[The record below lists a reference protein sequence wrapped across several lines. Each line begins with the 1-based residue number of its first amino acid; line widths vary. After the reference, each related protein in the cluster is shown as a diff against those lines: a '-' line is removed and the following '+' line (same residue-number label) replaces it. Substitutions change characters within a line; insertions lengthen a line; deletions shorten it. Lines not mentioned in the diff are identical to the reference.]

1 MSSLRV
7 LKKDIDYLVE
17 ELVSDCYLSVY
28 FHSKSEDAIL
38 ALMSEAI
45 AFRNDIFERINN
57 PAEKNNP
64 KLIKK
69 HYAQIRR
76 EMFAK
81 VDELFE
87 KLSVLC
93 K

>member
-1 MSSLRV
+1 MSSLRL

-28 FHSKSEDAIL
+28 FHSEKEEAIV
-38 ALMSEAI
+38 ALMSEVMS
-45 AFRNDIFERINN
+45 FRNDIFERINN
-57 PAEKNNP
+57 PAEKNNS
-64 KLIKK
+64 KLLKK
-69 HYAQIRR
+69 HFAQIRL
-76 EMFAK
+76 ETFSK
-81 VDELFE
+81 IDESFE